1 MGHNETPEQQRERLR
16 QQELKNNPI
25 GNLNDSFNRAQNGG
39 LDVGWKATGILILVI
54 LFGFIIY
61 SIIVL

>member
-1 MGHNETPEQQRERLR
+1 MGHNETPEQQGERLR

-25 GNLNDSFNRAQNGG
+25 GNLNDSFNRAQTGG
-39 LDVGWKATGILILVI
+39 LDVGWKSTGIPILVI

-61 SIIVL
+61 SITV